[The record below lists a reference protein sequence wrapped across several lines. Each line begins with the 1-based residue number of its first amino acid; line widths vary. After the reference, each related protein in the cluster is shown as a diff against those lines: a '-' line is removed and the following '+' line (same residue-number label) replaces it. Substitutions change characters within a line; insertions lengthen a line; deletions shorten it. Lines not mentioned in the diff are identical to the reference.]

1 MADVNGDI
9 KTRMVDTPQA
19 AAAIIIG
26 ALAFLVLVG
35 RGFRG
40 VSVGGVSVGVK

>member
-1 MADVNGDI
+1 MADVNSEM

-19 AAAIIIG
+19 AAALVIG
-26 ALAFLVLVG
+26 ALAFLILVN

-40 VSVGGVSVGVK
+40 INVGGVSVGVK